1 MEEQLDIIIGFLKD
15 PKLEVQCQAIEI
27 ISGLSA
33 DPANLPLLEQKNV
46 VKELAKLLHQDKV
59 CHQAN
64 MCLLTLSQY
73 EPLTQQMA
81 ECKLLQTLLEII
93 FNVMKCITPEELTI
107 NKQILIQEENQV
119 KTALPMTTALS
130 TTTANSDNE
139 MASKTLYINK
149 NETLKETEVISVI
162 NQENLRFSILNIS
175 NMLVYSQE
183 AKNEVLE
190 GDSTAN
196 FKANNFHI
204 LLNWYPKFFSLL
216 TPQVPKQ
223 QHREPILRLR
233 LRDHDPNSRP
243 PDPTFHGLLP
253 KPARTQTKKISPP
266 RKPQNPPEHNKG
278 DPKPGIRARRPRFHA
293 QIHVFPSHRITHV
306 RNPKQVPIHCSKKF

>member
-1 MEEQLDIIIGFLKD
+1 MEGQLDIIIGFLKD
-15 PKLEVQCQAIEI
+15 AKLEVQCQAIDI

-33 DPANLPLLEQKNV
+33 DPANLALLEKKNV

-73 EPLTQQMA
+73 EPLTYQMA
-81 ECKLLQTLLEII
+81 ECKVLQRLLEII

-107 NKQILIQEENQV
+107 NKQILIQEDNQV
-119 KTALPMTTALS
+119 KTALPMTTTLPTK
-130 TTTANSDNE
+130 TTNSENE

-175 NMLVYSQE
+175 NMLCYSQE

-204 LLNWYPKFFSLL
+204 LLNW
-216 TPQVPKQ
+216 
-223 QHREPILRLR
+223 
-233 LRDHDPNSRP
+233 
-243 PDPTFHGLLP
+243 
-253 KPARTQTKKISPP
+253 
-266 RKPQNPPEHNKG
+266 
-278 DPKPGIRARRPRFHA
+278 
-293 QIHVFPSHRITHV
+293 
-306 RNPKQVPIHCSKKF
+306 